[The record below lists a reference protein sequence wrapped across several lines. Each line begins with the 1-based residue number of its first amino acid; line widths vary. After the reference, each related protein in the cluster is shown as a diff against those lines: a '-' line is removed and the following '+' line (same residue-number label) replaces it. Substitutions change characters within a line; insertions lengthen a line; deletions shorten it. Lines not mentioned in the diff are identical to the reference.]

1 MLKNRVVLVSGASRG
16 IGAAT
21 AKLLAT
27 NGAAVAVNYHA
38 SEDAARA
45 VVDDILRAGGRAIA
59 VRADVR
65 DAAEVRGLVDAVT
78 RKLGPVDTLVVNASI
93 SFPVKPFADYRWEEF
108 QAKVDGEMRAA
119 FFPCQA
125 VIPGM
130 IERKAGCIIA
140 ISSTLSRRSGPGF
153 SAHSAAKSALDG
165 LMRSLA
171 LELGPHGV
179 RVNVVAPGLT
189 ETDATAH
196 QPEAMKQAVA
206 RVTPLGRIGQPGDV
220 AGLVLFVASDHAR
233 FLTGAYLPACGG
245 AVMP

>member
-1 MLKNRVVLVSGASRG
+1 MLKNRIVLVTGASRG

-21 AKLLAT
+21 AKLLAAH
-27 NGAAVAVNYHA
+27 GAAP
-38 SEDAARA
+38 
-45 VVDDILRAGGRAIA
+45 I
-59 VRADVR
+59 
-65 DAAEVRGLVDAVT
+65 
-78 RKLGPVDTLVVNASI
+78 
-93 SFPVKPFADYRWEEF
+93 KPFVEYGWEEF
-108 QAKVDGEMRAA
+108 QAKTEGELRAV

-125 VIPGM
+125 VLPGM
-130 IERKAGCIIA
+130 IARKGGCIVA

-196 QPEAMKQAVA
+196 QPEEMKQAVA
-206 RVTPLGRIGQPGDV
+206 RMTPLGRIGAAEDV
-220 AGLVLFVASDHAR
+220 AGAVLLAASDHAR
-233 FLTGAYLPACGG
+233 FLTGAYVPVCGG
-245 AVMP
+245 ALML